1 MAFFFFLT
9 VWRCF
14 GAPLWFHHVR
24 SPLKRLAETGSK
36 DVFCWYCSAAKTR
49 LDKSRPRFSPF
60 VLRNRLLAFAT
71 YQPFSWLSTTSQRS
85 QRMSSWKTIAYLCF
99 GGRSLAF
106 WVLLENNWL
115 FFFSKFTIT
124 TFRQVFGILRKR
136 VVPLFRTKVMSS
148 QTATTPCTV

>member
-1 MAFFFFLT
+1 MAFFFLT

-71 YQPFSWLSTTSQRS
+71 YQPFLDYRRLANVPS
-85 QRMSSWKTIAYLCF
+85 MSSWKTIAYLCF

-115 FFFSKFTIT
+115 FFSKFTIT